1 MEERANNGLIV
12 PGVMEL
18 AAAQASISQGPR
30 PTDNSS
36 DTNHGGQLNEDGLIE
51 QDDSPLPSIE
61 RDDTPMHDS
70 GSVDQNEAGSIS
82 SGHEHPPAAG
92 HSQNQDNL
100 APSAQG
106 PAEPQDPELLATL
119 DSSNVDEE
127 NDAIVDG
134 WGNLRGSTFVILQYG
149 PRHGARYKL
158 KYRHGYTNDHMN
170 HISQD
175 LRISQIKVSPG
186 SKIWRYT
193 KDNVVGIYG
202 VVSEERK
209 SGKAD
214 TCTWLKIK
222 WKDLRP
228 EDTKKMQ
235 HSCSWIPRSDFLRF
249 CNGKRAADAKIK
261 EVWEEQ
267 EKRYHRVLQSDAG
280 RRTEDRSPTPFPLGS
295 AARQSPERQVSSR
308 LSSPAIQVLSPG
320 QHESTPSSTAHL
332 YPGQGSPANP
342 ISLDG
347 DEATHTPAS
356 TGASLNSD
364 TSAMQNKSDRAIG
377 QRAIRTEAEF
387 IAEWKEKKGWDNL
400 NDIQREA
407 CLTVAQAMYDLYRD
421 TITGNNQS
429 QHSVDFPI
437 GERPG
442 AVVAAH

>member
-12 PGVMEL
+12 PGVMER

-36 DTNHGGQLNEDGLIE
+36 HTHHGGQLDGSGPID
-51 QDDSPLPSIE
+51 QANSSPPSNSSVVESVE
-61 RDDTPMHDS
+61 RDDTPMHD
-70 GSVDQNEAGSIS
+70 AGSS
-82 SGHEHPPAAG
+82 R
-92 HSQNQDNL
+92 
-100 APSAQG
+100 SAQG
-106 PAEPQDPELLATL
+106 TAEPHDPELLATL
-119 DSSNVDEE
+119 DSPNDDEE

-186 SKIWRYT
+186 SKVWRYT

-202 VVSEERK
+202 VVSEEKK
-209 SGKAD
+209 SGKSD
-214 TCTWLKIK
+214 PCTWLKIK
-222 WKDLRP
+222 WKDLRS
-228 EDTKKMQ
+228 EDTEKMQ
-235 HSCSWIPRSDFLRF
+235 HSCSWIPRSDFKRF

-295 AARQSPERQVSSR
+295 AARPSPERQVSSR
-308 LSSPAIQVLSPG
+308 LSAPAIQISSPR
-320 QHESTPSSTAHL
+320 QHEVPPSSTAHF
-332 YPGQGSPANP
+332 YTGHGSPASP
-342 ISLDG
+342 INLDVG
-347 DEATHTPAS
+347 EASHTSAS
-356 TGASLNSD
+356 SGASLNSN
-364 TSAMQNKSDRAIG
+364 TSAMQNKSDGAIG

-407 CLTVAQAMYDLYRD
+407 CLTVAQAMYDLYKD
-421 TITGNNQS
+421 TIAGNNQS
-429 QHSVDFPI
+429 QDSVDSPI
-437 GERPG
+437 GQRPG
-442 AVVAAH
+442 AVIAAH